1 MKVTVIGAGYVGL
14 VQSAGLAHLG
24 HTVRVGESN
33 PERLSLLRAAK
44 LPIYEP
50 GLEELFARALA
61 HDLISLHADNHEA
74 VRGADVIF
82 LALPTPPDGDGRA
95 DLSILE
101 AAVRD
106 LAPSLES
113 SAILAVKSTVPV
125 GTNALLRRILDETGC
140 SASVVSNPEFLSEGS
155 AVEDF
160 LKAERIVIGADLA
173 ADADVLRRL
182 YGGLAATI
190 VVTDPVSAELTKY
203 AANAYLATRLT
214 FFNAVSNL
222 AEEVGADVTDV
233 LRAVGLDRRIGPHF
247 MRPGP
252 GYGGSCFPK
261 DTSALLSIAGDVGYS
276 FPLLESVIST
286 NDLQRDRIVERIS
299 SEFDGDLTGVKIAVW
314 GLAFKAGTDDIRD
327 SPAVAIGQA
336 LARRGA
342 TVEAWD
348 PEALF
353 ADFIA
358 AEGPLEAVDDADLLL
373 VATEW
378 PEFLRID
385 LAEVAKRMAGDM
397 VFDARN
403 LLDPDAVRTAGLL
416 YRCLGRPKA

>member
-14 VQSAGLAHLG
+14 VQAAGLAHLG
-24 HTVRVGESN
+24 HTVRVGESD
-33 PERLSLLRAAK
+33 PERLSLLRDAK

-50 GLEELFARALA
+50 GLEELFARALS
-61 HDLISLHADNHEA
+61 HDLISLHSDNHEA

-101 AAVRD
+101 SAVRD
-106 LAPSLES
+106 LAPSLGS

-125 GTNALLRRILDETGC
+125 GTNALLRRILDDAAC

-160 LKAERIVIGADLA
+160 LKAERIVIGADIA

-182 YGGLAATI
+182 YGGLRATI

-222 AEEVGADVTDV
+222 AEEVGADVTQV
-233 LRAVGLDRRIGPHF
+233 LQAVGLDRRIGPHF

-261 DTSALLSIAGDVGYS
+261 DTSALLTIAGDVGYA

-286 NDLQRDRIVERIS
+286 NDLQRSRIVERIAT
-299 SEFDGDLTGVKIAVW
+299 EFDGDLTGVKVAMW

-327 SPAVAIGQA
+327 SPAVAI
-336 LARRGA
+336 ARELSLLGA
-342 TVEAWD
+342 TVLAWD
-348 PEALF
+348 PEARP
-353 ADFIA
+353 AEVVA
-358 AEGPLEAVDDADLLL
+358 AEGPLEAVDEAAIL
-373 VATEW
+373 VIATEW
-378 PEFLRID
+378 PEFLRVD
-385 LAEVAKRMAGDM
+385 LVEVAKRMDGDL

-403 LLDPDAVRTAGLL
+403 LLDAEAVRTAGLR
-416 YRCLGRPKA
+416 YACLGRPNI